1 METKCRGGE
10 IRMQNLNGSFFIRIG
25 IRIVTKQRVL
35 KKVRRLF
42 TCHDAQERV
51 KEGTKGNYTK

>member
-1 METKCRGGE
+1 
-10 IRMQNLNGSFFIRIG
+10 MQNLNGSFFIRIG